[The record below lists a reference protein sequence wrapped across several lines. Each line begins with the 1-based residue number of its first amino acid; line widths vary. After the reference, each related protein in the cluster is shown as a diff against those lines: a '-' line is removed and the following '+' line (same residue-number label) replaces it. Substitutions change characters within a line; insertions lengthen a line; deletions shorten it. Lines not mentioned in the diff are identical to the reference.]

1 MRSPV
6 EALDV
11 ALIEL
16 LGRRIRSGR
25 LTVVLPDGSRREYG
39 ATMPGP
45 RALIEVHDTKL
56 LRRVA
61 TLGAIGLAD
70 GYIEG
75 EFDSPDL
82 AAVIELGAMQ
92 LEPSSGV
99 RVPGIVDRAGRVIWR
114 RLGRASAPRGPLRDV
129 VQHYDLGNDFYA
141 LWLDPTMTYSSGVFA
156 DEGMTLE
163 QAQREKYRRLA
174 EATGL
179 QRGDR
184 VLDIGCGWGGFA
196 MYAAGNLGCHVTAI
210 TISREQFDHVGKL
223 VAERGL
229 AGMVETRLQ
238 DFRDTE
244 GSFDRIV
251 SIEMIESIP
260 RAMWAEYFRSLRGL
274 TRPGGTIGLQVIT
287 VADHH
292 WRTSDANPDFI
303 RRYVFPGGQVPAPMV
318 LRDLARAHELAW
330 VEDHRYGDSYARTLR
345 TWRANFGAKTSKIA
359 ALGFDER
366 FRRMW
371 RYYLAYCEGGFRSGR
386 VDVRQIVLVR

>member
-1 MRSPV
+1 MSGPI
-6 EALDV
+6 EALDI

-16 LGRRIRSGR
+16 LGRRVRFGR
-25 LTVVLPDGSRREYG
+25 LTVVMPGGACREYG
-39 ATMPGP
+39 TASPGP
-45 RALIEVHDTKL
+45 DARIVLHDTKL

-82 AAVIELGAMQ
+82 AALIELGAMH
-92 LEPSSGV
+92 LEPSNGI
-99 RVPGIVDRAGRVIWR
+99 RVPVIVDRAGRAVWR
-114 RLGRASAPRGPLRDV
+114 RLGDAAAPRGPLRDV

-141 LWLDPTMTYSSGVFA
+141 LWLDPTMTYSSAVYA
-156 DEGMTLE
+156 DGDTLLE
-163 QAQREKYRRLA
+163 HAQREKYRRLA
-174 EATGL
+174 EATGF

-196 MYAAGNLGCHVTAI
+196 MYAAGQLGCPVTAI
-210 TISREQFDHVGKL
+210 TVSKEQFDHVGKL

-244 GSFDRIV
+244 GSFDRVV

-260 RAMWAEYFRSLRGL
+260 RTMWARYFRSLRDL

-292 WRTSDANPDFI
+292 WQTSDANPDFI
-303 RRYVFPGGQVPAPMV
+303 RRYVFPGAQVPAPMV
-318 LRDLARAHELAW
+318 LRELARAHGLAW
-330 VEDHRYGDSYARTLR
+330 VEDHGYGSSYARTLR
-345 TWRANFGAKTSKIA
+345 TWRENFEARSAEVA

-371 RYYLAYCEGGFRSGR
+371 RYYLAYCEGGFRASR
-386 VDVRQIVLVR
+386 VDVKQIILAR

>member
-1 MRSPV
+1 MPAV
-6 EALDV
+6 
-11 ALIEL
+11 
-16 LGRRIRSGR
+16 GPG
-25 LTVVLPDGSRREYG
+25 T
-39 ATMPGP
+39 ATPGP
-45 RALIEVHDTKL
+45 HARIVLHDTRL

-61 TLGAIGLAD
+61 ALGAIGLAD

-75 EFDSPDL
+75 TFDTPDL

-92 LEPSSGV
+92 LEPSSGA
-99 RVPGIVDRAGRVIWR
+99 RVPGFLDRAGRAIWR
-114 RLGRASAPRGPLRDV
+114 RLGCASAPRGPLRDV

-156 DEGMTLE
+156 DANMTLE
-163 QAQREKYRRLA
+163 QSQREKYRRLA

-179 QRGDR
+179 RRGDH
-184 VLDIGCGWGGFA
+184 VLEIGCGWGGFA
-196 MYAAGNLGCHVTAI
+196 TYAAGQLGCHVTAV
-210 TISREQFDHVGKL
+210 TISKEQFDHVGKL

-251 SIEMIESIP
+251 SIEMMESIP
-260 RAMWAEYFRSLRGL
+260 RTMWATYFRRLRRL
-274 TRPGGTIGLQVIT
+274 TRPGGRIGLQVIT

-292 WRTSDANPDFI
+292 WPTSDANPDFI

-330 VEDHRYGDSYARTLR
+330 VEDHGYGDSYARTLR
-345 TWRANFGAKTSKIA
+345 AWGANFGARTSEIA

-366 FRRMW
+366 FRRIW

-386 VDVRQIVLVR
+386 VDVRQIVLAR

>member
-1 MRSPV
+1 MSGPMG
-6 EALDV
+6 ALDN

-16 LGRRIRSGR
+16 LGRRVRSGR
-25 LTVVLPDGSRREYG
+25 LTVVMPGGARREYG
-39 ATMPGP
+39 TASPGP
-45 RALIEVHDTKL
+45 DARIVLHDTKL

-82 AAVIELGAMQ
+82 AAVIELCAMQ

-99 RVPGIVDRAGRVIWR
+99 RVPGILDRAGRAIWR
-114 RLGRASAPRGPLRDV
+114 RLGNAAAPRGPLRDV
-129 VQHYDLGNDFYA
+129 VQHYDLGNDFYER
-141 LWLDPTMTYSSGVFA
+141 WLDPTMTYSSAVFA
-156 DEGMTLE
+156 DDDMTLE

-174 EATGL
+174 EATGI

-184 VLDIGCGWGGFA
+184 VLEIGCGWGGFA
-196 MYAAGNLGCHVTAI
+196 TYAASQLGCLVTAI
-210 TISREQFDHVGKL
+210 TVSKEQLDHVGKL

-229 AGMVETRLQ
+229 AGMIETRLQ

-260 RAMWAEYFRSLRGL
+260 RTMWETYFRSLRDL

-303 RRYVFPGGQVPAPMV
+303 RRYVFPGGQVPAPKV
-318 LRDLARAHELAW
+318 LRELARAHGLAW
-330 VEDHRYGDSYARTLR
+330 TQDHGYGGSYARTLR
-345 TWRANFGAKTSKIA
+345 TWRENFDTRSAEVAG
-359 ALGFDER
+359 LGFDER

-371 RYYLAYCEGGFRSGR
+371 RYYLAYCEGGFRAGR
-386 VDVRQIVLVR
+386 VDVKQIVLAR

>member
-1 MRSPV
+1 MSGPV

-39 ATMPGP
+39 TATPGP
-45 RALIEVHDTKL
+45 HARIVLHDTRL

-92 LEPSSGV
+92 LEPSSGA
-99 RVPGIVDRAGRVIWR
+99 RVPGFLDRAGRVIWR

-196 MYAAGNLGCHVTAI
+196 MYAAGHLGCHVTAI
-210 TISREQFDHVGKL
+210 TVSKEQFDHVGKL
-223 VAERGL
+223 MADRGL
-229 AGMVETRLQ
+229 GDLVETRLQ
-238 DFRDTE
+238 DFRDVE

-251 SIEMIESIP
+251 SIEMVESIP
-260 RAMWAEYFRSLRGL
+260 QSLWAPYFRRLHDLS
-274 TRPGGTIGLQVIT
+274 RPGGTIGLQVIT

-292 WRTSDANPDFI
+292 WRSSDENPDFI
-303 RRYVFPGGQVPAPMV
+303 RRYVFPGGQVPAQKV
-318 LRDLARAHELAW
+318 VRDLARVHGLSW
-330 VEDHRYGDSYARTLR
+330 IEDRGYGASYARTLR
-345 TWRANFGAKTSKIA
+345 TWRREFDLNLPAVRD
-359 ALGFDER
+359 LGFDER
-366 FRRMW
+366 FIRMW
-371 RYYLAYCEGGFRSGR
+371 RYYLAYCEGGFRAGR
-386 VDVRQIVLVR
+386 ADVRQIVLER

>member
-1 MRSPV
+1 M
-6 EALDV
+6 L
-11 ALIEL
+11 
-16 LGRRIRSGR
+16 
-25 LTVVLPDGSRREYG
+25 
-39 ATMPGP
+39 
-45 RALIEVHDTKL
+45 HDTRL

-82 AAVIELGAMQ
+82 AAVIELAAMQ
-92 LEPSSGV
+92 LEPSSGA
-99 RVPGIVDRAGRVIWR
+99 RLPGFLDRAGRAIWR
-114 RLGRASAPRGPLRDV
+114 RLGRSSAPRGPLRDV

-156 DEGMTLE
+156 DPNMTLE
-163 QAQREKYRRLA
+163 QSQREKYRRLA

-179 QRGDR
+179 RRGDH

-196 MYAAGNLGCHVTAI
+196 TYAAGQLGCHVTAI
-210 TISREQFDHVGKL
+210 TISKEQFDHVGKL

-238 DFRDTE
+238 DFRETE
-244 GSFDRIV
+244 GAFDRIV

-260 RAMWAEYFRSLRGL
+260 RTMWATYFRGLRDL

-318 LRDLARAHELAW
+318 LRDLARAHGLAW
-330 VEDHRYGDSYARTLR
+330 VEDQGYGDSYARTLR
-345 TWRANFGAKTSKIA
+345 SWRANFRAKTSEIA

-386 VDVRQIVLVR
+386 VDVRQIVLAR

>member
-6 EALDV
+6 AALDV

-25 LTVVLPDGSRREYG
+25 LSVLLPDGSRREYG
-39 ATMPGP
+39 AAMPGP
-45 RALIEVHDTKL
+45 GALIVLHDTKL

-99 RVPGIVDRAGRVIWR
+99 RVPGIVDRAGRAIWR

-196 MYAAGNLGCHVTAI
+196 MYAAGQLGCHVTAI
-210 TISREQFDHVGKL
+210 TVSKEQFDHVGKL

-229 AGMVETRLQ
+229 AGMVQTRLQ

-251 SIEMIESIP
+251 SVEMIESIP
-260 RAMWAEYFRSLRGL
+260 RTMWARYFRSLHDL
-274 TRPGGTIGLQVIT
+274 TRRGGTIGLQIIT
-287 VADHH
+287 VADRH

-318 LRDLARAHELAW
+318 LRDLAHAHDLALLQ
-330 VEDHRYGDSYARTLR
+330 DRGYGDSYARTLR
-345 TWRANFGAKTSKIA
+345 TWRENFDAKISEVS

-371 RYYLAYCEGGFRSGR
+371 RYYLGYCEGGFRAGR
-386 VDVRQIVLVR
+386 VDVRQIVLAR

>member
-1 MRSPV
+1 MSKPI
-6 EALDV
+6 ESLDV

-16 LGRRIRSGR
+16 LGRRVRSGR
-25 LTVVLPDGSRREYG
+25 LTVELPGGARREYG
-39 ATMPGP
+39 TARPGP
-45 RALIEVHDTKL
+45 NARIVLHDTKL

-82 AAVIELGAMQ
+82 AAVIELGAMH
-92 LEPSSGV
+92 LEPSGSG
-99 RVPGIVDRAGRVIWR
+99 RVPGIVDRAGRAIWR

-129 VQHYDLGNDFYA
+129 VQHYDLGNDFYG
-141 LWLDPTMTYSSGVFA
+141 LWLDPTMTYSSAVFA
-156 DEGMTLE
+156 DGDVTLE
-163 QAQREKYRRLA
+163 QAQWEKYRRLA

-179 QRGDR
+179 RRGDR

-196 MYAAGNLGCHVTAI
+196 MYAAEQLGSHVTAI
-210 TISREQFDHVGKL
+210 TVSKQQFDHVGKL
-223 VAERGL
+223 VTDRGL

-238 DFRDTE
+238 DFRDAE
-244 GSFDRIV
+244 GFFDRIV

-260 RAMWAEYFRSLRGL
+260 RTMWARYFRSLRDL

-318 LRDLARAHELAW
+318 LRDLARAHDLSW
-330 VEDHRYGDSYARTLR
+330 V
-345 TWRANFGAKTSKIA
+345 
-359 ALGFDER
+359 
-366 FRRMW
+366 
-371 RYYLAYCEGGFRSGR
+371 
-386 VDVRQIVLVR
+386 

>member
-1 MRSPV
+1 MSGPV
-6 EALDV
+6 EALDI
-11 ALIEL
+11 ALIDL
-16 LGRRIRSGR
+16 LGRRVRSGR
-25 LTVVLPDGSRREYG
+25 LTVELPGGARREYG
-39 ATMPGP
+39 TAIPGP
-45 RALIEVHDTKL
+45 HARIVLHDTRL

-92 LEPSSGV
+92 LEPSSGA
-99 RVPGIVDRAGRVIWR
+99 RLPGFLDRAGRAIWR

-156 DEGMTLE
+156 DPNMTLE
-163 QAQREKYRRLA
+163 QSQREKYRRLA

-179 QRGDR
+179 RRGDH

-196 MYAAGNLGCHVTAI
+196 TYAAGQLGCHVTAI
-210 TISREQFDHVGKL
+210 TISKEQFDHVGKL
-223 VAERGL
+223 VADRGL

-260 RAMWAEYFRSLRGL
+260 RTMWATYFRSLRDL

-330 VEDHRYGDSYARTLR
+330 VEDQGYGDSYARTLR
-345 TWRANFGAKTSKIA
+345 SWRANFGAKTSEIA

-386 VDVRQIVLVR
+386 VDVRQIVLAR

>member
-1 MRSPV
+1 MSGPV
-6 EALDV
+6 EALDI

-16 LGRRIRSGR
+16 LGRRVRSGR
-25 LTVVLPDGSRREYG
+25 LTVELPGRARRQYGTAIPRPDARIVL
-39 ATMPGP
+39 
-45 RALIEVHDTKL
+45 HDTRL

-92 LEPSSGV
+92 LEPASGV
-99 RVPGIVDRAGRVIWR
+99 RVPGFVDRAGRAIWR

-141 LWLDPTMTYSSGVFA
+141 LWLDPTMSYSSGVFA
-156 DEGMTLE
+156 QANMTLE
-163 QAQREKYRRLA
+163 QAQQEKYRRLA

-196 MYAAGNLGCHVTAI
+196 MYAASQLGCLVTAI
-210 TISREQFDHVGKL
+210 TVSKEQFDHVGKL

-260 RAMWAEYFRSLRGL
+260 RTMWETYFRSLRDL
-274 TRPGGTIGLQVIT
+274 TQPGGTIGLQVIT

-292 WRTSDANPDFI
+292 WRTSNANPDFI

-318 LRDLARAHELAW
+318 LRELARAHGLAW
-330 VEDHRYGDSYARTLR
+330 AEDHGYGGSYAQTLQ
-345 TWRANFGAKTSKIA
+345 TWRENFDTSSPEVA

-371 RYYLAYCEGGFRSGR
+371 RYYLAYSEGAFRAGR
-386 VDVRQIVLVR
+386 VDVKQIILAR

>member
-1 MRSPV
+1 MSGPV
-6 EALDV
+6 EALDI

-16 LGRRIRSGR
+16 LGRRIRAGR
-25 LTVVLPDGSRREYG
+25 LTVELPDGSHREYG
-39 ATMPGP
+39 TAIQGP
-45 RALIEVHDTKL
+45 DARIVLHDTKL
-56 LRRVA
+56 LRRIA

-92 LEPSSGV
+92 LEPTGGV
-99 RVPGIVDRAGRVIWR
+99 RVPGIVDRAGRAIWR

-141 LWLDPTMTYSSGVFA
+141 LWLDPTMTYSSGIFA
-156 DEGMTLE
+156 DQGMTLE
-163 QAQREKYRRLA
+163 QAQVDKYRRLA

-196 MYAAGNLGCHVTAI
+196 FYAAGQLGCHVTAI
-210 TISREQFDHVGKL
+210 TVSKEQFDHVGKL

-229 AGMVETRLQ
+229 ADMVDTRLQ

-251 SIEMIESIP
+251 SVEMIESIP
-260 RAMWAEYFRSLRGL
+260 RTMWATYFRSLHDL
-274 TRPGGTIGLQVIT
+274 TRRGGTIGLQVIT
-287 VADHH
+287 VADRH

-318 LRDLARAHELAW
+318 LRDLANAHDLAW
-330 VEDHRYGDSYARTLR
+330 LQDRGYGDSYARTLR
-345 TWRANFGAKTSKIA
+345 TWRENFDAKIPEIS

-371 RYYLAYCEGGFRSGR
+371 RYYLAYCEGGFRAGR
-386 VDVRQIVLVR
+386 VDVKQIVLAR